1 MKLTFMFLKNK
12 VMINVWR
19 VSMLYFTLLLC
30 FCASIFL
37 TPLIKKLAF
46 KIGATDKPN
55 QRKVHQKIMP
65 RLGGLAIYI
74 SFILGI
80 VIIRPN
86 LNFNLPLL
94 HPNDY
99 VHLAILLGS
108 LIIIITGAVDDVKEI
123 SPRVKLLGQ
132 ILASLVVIILGDIK
146 VEFINLPFG
155 GQLDFGML
163 SIPFTMVWIIGIT
176 NAINL
181 IDGLDG
187 LAAGVSSIALFSIA
201 GMAFLMGSPYVMVV
215 ALIAAVSTLGFLV
228 FNFHPAKIFMGDT
241 GALFLGFLISVLS
254 LLGFKNVTFISL
266 VIPVII
272 LGVPIS
278 DTFFAIIRR
287 LVNKQPLSAP
297 DKSHLHHCLLR
308 AGYTHQQTVLLIYAM
323 SAIFGLAAFIFSQAT
338 IRGSVLI
345 LLTIII
351 IIELFVEKIG
361 LVKEDYKPLLKLF
374 KGLRTVNM
382 RNK

>member
-1 MKLTFMFLKNK
+1 
-12 VMINVWR
+12 
-19 VSMLYFTLLLC
+19 MLYITLVLC
-30 FCASIFL
+30 FFASIFL
-37 TPLIKKLAF
+37 TPVVKKLAF

-55 QRKVHQKIMP
+55 QRKVHLKIMP

-74 SFILGI
+74 SFILG
-80 VIIRPN
+80 
-86 LNFNLPLL
+86 
-94 HPNDY
+94 
-99 VHLAILLGS
+99 LAIIQPNPKFLLPITNPSLYLNLAIFLGS
-108 LIIIITGAVDDVKEI
+108 LIIIITGAIDDAKEI
-123 SPRVKLLGQ
+123 SPKVKLTGQ
-132 ILASLVVIILGDIK
+132 ILASFVVVFLGDIR
-146 VEFINLPFG
+146 VEFINLPFGG

-163 SIPFTMVWIIGIT
+163 SIPITMIWIVGIT

-187 LAAGVSSIALFSIA
+187 LAAGVSTIALLTIA
-201 GMAFLMGSPYVMVV
+201 GMAYVMGNPYVVII
-215 ALIAAVSTLGFLV
+215 ALIAAVSTLGFLLY
-228 FNFHPAKIFMGDT
+228 NFHPAKIFMGDT

-266 VIPVII
+266 IIPVII

-308 AGYTHQQTVLLIYAM
+308 AGYSHRQTVLLIYAM

-345 LLTIII
+345 LLTIIV
-351 IIELFVEKIG
+351 IIEIFVEKIG
-361 LVKEDYKPLLKLF
+361 LVREDYKPLLKLIR
-374 KGLRTVNM
+374 GLRPVNM
-382 RNK
+382 RDK